1 MLKGIETIIDVQ
13 RMIKDMKKLAREVN
27 IVVTEIKEAI
37 L

>member
-13 RMIKDMKKLAREVN
+13 RMIKDMKKLAREAN